1 MMKSPIVA
9 ALVALVASSSIAS
22 ADMVKPEVKKPLI
35 TSTQSLPDFGSLT
48 AAQVAA
54 LAAAGLFVGF
64 ALSGNN
70 SGSHGG

>member
-1 MMKSPIVA
+1 
-9 ALVALVASSSIAS
+9 
-22 ADMVKPEVKKPLI
+22 VKKPLI

>member
-35 TSTQSLPDFGSLT
+35 TSTQSLP
-48 AAQVAA
+48 V
-54 LAAAGLFVGF
+54 FVGF